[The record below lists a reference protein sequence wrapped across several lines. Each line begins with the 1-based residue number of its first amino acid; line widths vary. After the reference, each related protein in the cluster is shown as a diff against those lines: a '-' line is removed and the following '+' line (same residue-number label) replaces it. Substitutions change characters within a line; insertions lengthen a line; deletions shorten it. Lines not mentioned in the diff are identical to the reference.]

1 MEKKNYCVWSQGNE
15 FSKLSCSLK
24 HYVFK
29 IRFEQAFKKK
39 IYIRYVFNLFE
50 CVMWVGGDVATIFA
64 QMLLLFLLRPTEPIF
79 LGKVLKNNLYINM
92 ASNKSKF
99 RRRPRIHTY
108 TYFIVPLVW
117 KKILYL
123 LINVKC
129 GRISGFIWFLFQIF
143 VICDSWF
150 GSWSQFLLVQ
160 LSHLSISMSQTFK
173 SVRNLN

>member
-1 MEKKNYCVWSQGNE
+1 MIVSIKYYQNPIVRYKRQTDLIFRDWKKNYCVWSQGNE

-39 IYIRYVFNLFE
+39 SYIRYVFNLFE

-117 KKILYL
+117 KKYY
-123 LINVKC
+123 
-129 GRISGFIWFLFQIF
+129 
-143 VICDSWF
+143 IC
-150 GSWSQFLLVQ
+150 
-160 LSHLSISMSQTFK
+160 
-173 SVRNLN
+173 

>member
-1 MEKKNYCVWSQGNE
+1 MIVLSKSHRQILKTNRLNFQGLEKKNYCVWSQGNE

-92 ASNKSKF
+92 ASNF
-99 RRRPRIHTY
+99 VEDLVYIHIHTLSS
-108 TYFIVPLVW
+108 PLCE
-117 KKILYL
+117 KNI
-123 LINVKC
+123 
-129 GRISGFIWFLFQIF
+129 IF
-143 VICDSWF
+143 V
-150 GSWSQFLLVQ
+150 
-160 LSHLSISMSQTFK
+160 
-173 SVRNLN
+173 N

>member
-1 MEKKNYCVWSQGNE
+1 MIVSIKYYQNPIVRYKRQTDLIFRDWEKNYFVWSQGNE
-15 FSKLSCSLK
+15 FYKLSCSLK

-39 IYIRYVFNLFE
+39 NYIRYVFNLFE

-99 RRRPRIHTY
+99 RRRPRIQTY

-117 KKILYL
+117 KKHY
-123 LINVKC
+123 
-129 GRISGFIWFLFQIF
+129 
-143 VICDSWF
+143 IC
-150 GSWSQFLLVQ
+150 
-160 LSHLSISMSQTFK
+160 
-173 SVRNLN
+173 